1 MVRFFI
7 HQLRCISSD
16 GNFYL
21 STAPAGLQFNSKA
34 FRWKYLFIN
43 GTYQIPNQFQ
53 STSSLPLHFNP
64 MHVSIVAFICSSR
77 RISSAHFSLLHQTSI
92 TSSIVA
98 LIRPSGGISA
108 EKLLP
113 MACTHA
119 STGRQRHAIRYER
132 GNVIQTM
139 PAIGYENL
147 PLQYG

>member
-1 MVRFFI
+1 MHCTVVRFFI

-16 GNFYL
+16 ANIYL
-21 STAPAGLQFNSKA
+21 STALTGIQFNLKA
-34 FRWKYLFIN
+34 FKWKYLFIN
-43 GTYQIPNQFQ
+43 CTYQIPNQFQ

-98 LIRPSGGISA
+98 LIRPSGGISV

-113 MACTHA
+113 MACTQA
-119 STGRQRHAIRYER
+119 STGQQRHAIRYES
-132 GNVIQTM
+132 GNIVQASYLARNWI
-139 PAIGYENL
+139 
-147 PLQYG
+147 